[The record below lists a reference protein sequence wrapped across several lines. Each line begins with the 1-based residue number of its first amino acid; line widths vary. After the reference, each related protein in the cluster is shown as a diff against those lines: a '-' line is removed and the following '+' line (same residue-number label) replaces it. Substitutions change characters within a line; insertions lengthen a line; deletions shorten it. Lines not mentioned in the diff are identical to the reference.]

1 MEIKGTKRTV
11 QHTNPKFP
19 CRSNLEGI
27 PESQDVTEY
36 DINEHITALEENNKE
51 SEEWILE

>member
-1 MEIKGTKRTV
+1 LEIKGTKRTV

-27 PESQDVTEY
+27 PESQDVAEY